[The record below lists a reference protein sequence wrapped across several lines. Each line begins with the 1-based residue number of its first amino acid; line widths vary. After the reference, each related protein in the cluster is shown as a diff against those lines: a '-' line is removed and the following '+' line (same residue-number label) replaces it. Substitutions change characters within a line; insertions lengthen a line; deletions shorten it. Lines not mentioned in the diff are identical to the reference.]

1 MNTVWAVPRNDRP
14 DPFKGR
20 GRSLLLLCTVGGA
33 LLGTTVLSAIS
44 GGSGV
49 FGDGVKIVVL
59 VASVAVN
66 AGAFILAFRIS
77 TDRELTV
84 SQVAPGAVLAAL
96 GWQLLQSFGAV
107 YVGHVVKSASATNGV
122 FALVLGML
130 AFLYITATMVVLCAV
145 INVVRVD
152 QLHPRSLLTPF
163 TDNVDLTS
171 ADREVYVGQ
180 ATAQR
185 SKGFEN
191 VEVTFDAP
199 PHRAADP
206 ETDLQ

>member
-1 MNTVWAVPRNDRP
+1 
-14 DPFKGR
+14 
-20 GRSLLLLCTVGGA
+20 
-33 LLGTTVLSAIS
+33 
-44 GGSGV
+44 
-49 FGDGVKIVVL
+49 
-59 VASVAVN
+59 
-66 AGAFILAFRIS
+66 
-77 TDRELTV
+77 
-84 SQVAPGAVLAAL
+84 
-96 GWQLLQSFGAV
+96 
-107 YVGHVVKSASATNGV
+107 
-122 FALVLGML
+122 
-130 AFLYITATMVVLCAV
+130 MVVLCAV

-163 TDNVDLTS
+163 TDSVDLTS